1 MDHQLAERRAG
12 HRHPGSSLQLTQA
25 TLRPGY
31 AIRIV
36 DISEHGLLVETTRP
50 LRPGTR
56 VHVRLVSEHWSV
68 SVAALVLRCGVS
80 RVHPDDGVTYRGALR
95 FEKTAPDVAAV

>member
-1 MDHQLAERRAG
+1 MDAEVAERRAG
-12 HRHPGSSLQLTQA
+12 HRHPGSSLQLTHA

-56 VHVRLVSEHWSV
+56 VHLRLVSEHWNV
-68 SVAALVLRCGVS
+68 NVAAIVLRCGVS
-80 RVHPDDGVTYRGALR
+80 IVHPNEGVTYRGALK
-95 FEKTAPDVAAV
+95 FEKAPDVASG